1 MKEKIFI
8 LVEVTV
14 QTTHQ
19 NVDTAI
25 SELQHFTDVEVM
37 STKNIRVR
45 HSQIIKIDTRKG
57 LKI

>member
-1 MKEKIFI
+1 MEDKIFL
-8 LVEVTV
+8 LVEVSV

-25 SELQHFTDVEVM
+25 SELQQFTDVEVM
-37 STKNIRVR
+37 STKNVRVR
-45 HSQIIKIDTRKG
+45 RSQIIKIDTRKG